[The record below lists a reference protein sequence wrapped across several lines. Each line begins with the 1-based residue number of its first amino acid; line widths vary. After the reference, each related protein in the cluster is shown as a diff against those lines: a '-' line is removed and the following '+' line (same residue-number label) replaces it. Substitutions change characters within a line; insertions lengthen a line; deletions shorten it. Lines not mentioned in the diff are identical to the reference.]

1 MKYVT
6 KVLLGLD
13 QFANTIIGGAPDETI
28 SARSGRLRH
37 RFFWKQLAWT
47 LDKIQSDH
55 TTKAICHERDGSQ
68 QDEAYKDVYDPE
80 DNCNAK

>member
-1 MKYVT
+1 MHYFI

-28 SARSGRLRH
+28 SARSGRLRD

-47 LDKIQSDH
+47 LDHIQTDH
-55 TTKAICHERDGSQ
+55 TRKAIQHERDGSQ
-68 QDEAYKDVYDPE
+68 QDKAYADVYD
-80 DNCNAK
+80 DKGNLL